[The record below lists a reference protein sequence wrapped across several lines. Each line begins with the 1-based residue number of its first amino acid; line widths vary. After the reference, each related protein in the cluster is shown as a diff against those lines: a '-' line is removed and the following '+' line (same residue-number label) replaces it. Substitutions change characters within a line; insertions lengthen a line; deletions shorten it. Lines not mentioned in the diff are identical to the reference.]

1 LERDTGSLPA
11 SAAPIAAEEGDAP
24 APMTEPTMVSTK
36 PLDSVEPLLEVR
48 GLSVAYGKRP
58 VLFDVSLNVRPGE
71 IVAVLGHNGA
81 GKTTLLRAIFGLM
94 HPTGGS
100 VHFSGSTIT
109 NRAYSRNVKDGI
121 SFTPAEAPVFRELTV
136 RDNLA
141 LGGFTVPRGPKKEAR
156 LGEVLSIFPILRE
169 RESQL
174 AGTLSGGQQRMLAVG
189 IALMTQPRLML
200 LDEPSLGL
208 APATVQQLLHQIH
221 DLSERD
227 GLSVI
232 LVEQNVRAALRVADR
247 AYFIRT
253 GRIILEEDG
262 STARARDHYWDLF

>member
-1 LERDTGSLPA
+1 MP
-11 SAAPIAAEEGDAP
+11 
-24 APMTEPTMVSTK
+24 EPEVATTPSHG
-36 PLDSVEPLLEVR
+36 SVEPLLDVR
-48 GLSVAYGKRP
+48 GLSAAYGKRS

-81 GKTTLLRAIFGLM
+81 GKTTLLRCIFGLM
-94 HPTGGS
+94 NPTAGS
-100 VHFSGSTIT
+100 VRFSGGTIT
-109 NRAYSRNVKDGI
+109 NRNYSRNVRDGI

-136 RDNLA
+136 RDNLS

-156 LGEVLSIFPILRE
+156 LEEVLSIFPILRE

-208 APATVQQLLHQIH
+208 APATVQQLLQQIH
-221 DLSERD
+221 DLAERD
-227 GLSVI
+227 RLAVI
-232 LVEQNVRAALRVADR
+232 LVEQNVRAALRVSDR

-253 GRIILEEDG
+253 GRVILEEEG
-262 STARARDHYWDLF
+262 STARARDSYWDLF